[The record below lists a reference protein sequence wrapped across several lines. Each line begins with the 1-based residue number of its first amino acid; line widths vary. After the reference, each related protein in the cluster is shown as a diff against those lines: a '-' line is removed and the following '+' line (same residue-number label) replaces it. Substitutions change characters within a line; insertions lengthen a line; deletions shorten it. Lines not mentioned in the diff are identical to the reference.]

1 MMGGEYWRV
10 DDASCLVGSA
20 RLNCTRVLRGGGVW
34 GAVVGLGVYIFT
46 FALVATVGGC
56 WFRRLIIL
64 VLNTSLLAVGSHRK
78 SCYVM

>member
-20 RLNCTRVLRGGGVW
+20 KLNCTRVLRGGGVW
-34 GAVVGLGVYIFT
+34 GAVVGLGVYIST
-46 FALVATVGGC
+46 LVVTVGGC
-56 WFRRLIIL
+56 SFRGLVIL